1 MEGWVL
7 LRRLQGCQEL
17 SIRGFNKKE
26 TSSNAPLRCRHAES
40 TWVQDLHTQSDFT
53 LSFRK
58 ILYCCLEN
66 QHFLNPCFF
75 MRSIVDWTID
85 MLFCVSR
92 KVYMKA
98 HTKGIHCLK
107 SKHLLIA
114 MIHDLFMLVMLM
126 FFNMAAPMGILF
138 TVYAKCNYTL
148 CHFSHR
154 SFSFLI
160 V

>member
-1 MEGWVL
+1 M
-7 LRRLQGCQEL
+7 
-17 SIRGFNKKE
+17 
-26 TSSNAPLRCRHAES
+26 
-40 TWVQDLHTQSDFT
+40 
-53 LSFRK
+53 
-58 ILYCCLEN
+58 
-66 QHFLNPCFF
+66 
-75 MRSIVDWTID
+75 DWTID

-98 HTKGIHCLK
+98 HTEGIHCLK